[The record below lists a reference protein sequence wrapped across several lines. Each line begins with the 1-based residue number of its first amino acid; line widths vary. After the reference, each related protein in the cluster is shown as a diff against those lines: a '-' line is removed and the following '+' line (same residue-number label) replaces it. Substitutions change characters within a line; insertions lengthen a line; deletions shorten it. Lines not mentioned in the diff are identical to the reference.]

1 MEWLNTHDRDTD
13 LQSLTNQFNI
23 QLKSLNDAFETLVA
37 KSKASLQLK
46 SLLDDC
52 HSLVRRAKQY
62 DNAALARLV
71 VQARRHMLHVS
82 KLPKP
87 VPTQQINLLTRKC
100 TNLRTK
106 LGKVAIKK
114 SNKK

>member
-1 MEWLNTHDRDTD
+1 MEWLNTHDRDAPD

-23 QLKSLNDAFETLVA
+23 QLKSLNDAFASLIA
-37 KSKASLQLK
+37 KSKDSLQLR

-71 VQARRHMLHVS
+71 VQTRRHMIHIS

-87 VPTQQINLLTRKC
+87 IPPQQINLLNRKC
-100 TNLRTK
+100 TNLRKK
-106 LGKVAIKK
+106 LGKIATKK
-114 SNKK
+114 PHK